1 MGRSL
6 SSSVLRTFR
15 CFALLVPITAGAA
28 TVRIATY
35 NILNFPDAV
44 GYQRLDDLRAA
55 IDFIDPD
62 VLVVQEMQ
70 SQAGV
75 DLFLDS
81 IMRQISA
88 SFSSVP
94 FNDGPDTDNALFYRN
109 DRLDFVSA
117 QYLPTPNRNI
127 AEYRLLT
134 SDTHSELYLFSVHL
148 KASEGVANETI
159 RLQEATILRDRLN
172 LLPSGADFIVAGDF
186 NIYYSNEPAFQK
198 LIDSVQNT
206 SGRLIDPLAL
216 PGNWHE
222 NIAFAPTHTQSTRTD
237 QLPDGG
243 ASGGL
248 DDRFDMILCS
258 SGIMDSTG
266 LFLIRDSHTILGN
279 DGAHFDL
286 SINAGYNTAVPAEI
300 ADALYWAS
308 DHLPLYVDLSDEPV
322 AAVEEPEVKVWPNPM
337 QSTAE
342 VTLPWHDD
350 FISARVCITNILG
363 QRVYEDIIYDPV
375 GFRINR
381 GDLPVGVYFMH
392 IVIQTQYTSHQY
404 RINLAVVK

>member
-1 MGRSL
+1 MGRPL
-6 SSSVLRTFR
+6 VFSVLRTF
-15 CFALLVPITAGAA
+15 CCVALLLPIVMGAA
-28 TVRIATY
+28 AVRIATY
-35 NILNFPDAV
+35 NILNFPDAL
-44 GYQRLDDLRAA
+44 GFQRLDDLRAA

-81 IMRQISA
+81 VMLQVSA

-127 AEYRLLT
+127 AEYRLLI

-148 KASEGVANETI
+148 KASEGVINETI

-172 LLPSGADFIVAGDF
+172 LLPSGTDFIVAGDF
-186 NIYYSNEPAFQK
+186 NIYYSDEPAFQR

-222 NIAFAPTHTQSTRTD
+222 NIAFAPIHTQSTRTD

-258 SGIMDSTG
+258 GAVMDSTG
-266 LFLIRDSHTILGN
+266 LFLIMNSHTILGN
-279 DGAHFDL
+279 DGAHFNL
-286 SINAGYNTAVPAEI
+286 SINAGFNSVVPAEI

-308 DHLPLYVDLSDEPV
+308 DHLPLYVDLSSESVVP
-322 AAVEEPEVKVWPNPM
+322 VEEPEVKVWPNPM
-337 QSTAE
+337 RSTAE
-342 VTLPWHDD
+342 IILPWHDD
-350 FISARVCITNILG
+350 FVDARVYMTNILG
-363 QRVYEDIIYDPV
+363 QRVYETVVYDPV
-375 GFRINR
+375 GFRLDR
-381 GDLPVGVYFMH
+381 GDLPVGIYFLH
-392 IVIQTQYTSHQY
+392 IVIETQYGEHEYQT
-404 RINLAVVK
+404 NVAVVK